1 MTILVAVTACPTGVA
16 HTYMAAESLLI
27 AAQKKGWEIKVET
40 QGATGIENELTSS
53 DIDKADMVILTNDVT
68 IKNEGRFSSKK
79 IVRVGANT
87 AVRHADEIMQKIAEN
102 LGVNE

>member
-1 MTILVAVTACPTGVA
+1 MQDLANGINLVCKILESQYLWVM
-16 HTYMAAESLLI
+16 YRFAAR
-27 AAQKKGWEIKVET
+27 GWF
-40 QGATGIENELTSS
+40 
-53 DIDKADMVILTNDVT
+53 
-68 IKNEGRFSSKK
+68 FSSKK